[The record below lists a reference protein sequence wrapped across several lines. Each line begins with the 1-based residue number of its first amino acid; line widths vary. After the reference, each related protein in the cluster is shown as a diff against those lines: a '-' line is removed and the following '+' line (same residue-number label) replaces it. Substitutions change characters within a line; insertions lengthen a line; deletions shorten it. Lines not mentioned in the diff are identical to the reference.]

1 MSPITSQMTSNTAV
15 SLVAGNRPV
24 RVDAISIYPATTGSG
39 RTEKG
44 PGLTGRHSLA
54 ALNTV
59 DFIVILLLSNLVRMR

>member
-1 MSPITSQMTSNTAV
+1 MTSKTAV

-24 RVDAISIYPATTGSG
+24 RVDAISIYPAITGSG

-54 ALNTV
+54 ALNTF
-59 DFIVILLLSNLVRMR
+59 DFIVIFLLSAWCGMR

>member
-1 MSPITSQMTSNTAV
+1 MTSKTAV

-24 RVDAISIYPATTGSG
+24 RVDAISIYRAITGSG
-39 RTEKG
+39 YTETG

-54 ALNTV
+54 ALNNTV